1 MIWGLFGKKDKPGQQ
16 QQPEQAKG
24 LFDGLRKSSNKLA
37 ESITSVFT
45 KEKLDAGDI
54 ADLEETLIAVS
65 YTHLTLPTNREV

>member
-45 KEKLDAGDI
+45 KESSTRA
-54 ADLEETLIAVS
+54 TLLNS
-65 YTHLTLPTNREV
+65 KKR